1 MLFRHHDVSGIKHK
15 NTTMEKFISINA
27 IKVFIL
33 WLFICLPVFAEKLFL
48 FDIQKQPAEQALIS
62 FAKKTDTTIVFSY
75 ELAKNYQTNPVYGY
89 YSFNQALSKLLRN
102 SGLIADLNNDKL
114 SIVEDLSQKVVLQE
128 KKSLV
133 SKNQPINQQVN
144 KSSQANVSHQIEK
157 IAIVGS
163 RDIARSIQELPVPVD
178 ILSNKDLKNTGE
190 FEVGRMLQSIAPSF
204 NFASSSIS
212 DGTDVLKPATL
223 RGLGPDQTL
232 ILVNGK
238 RRHHASLLHINT
250 SVGRGTAGAD
260 LNTIPLHAIKRIE
273 ILRDGATA
281 QYGSDAIAGVINIV
295 LKDAMDEG
303 SINSTFGQYQHGD
316 GDTVNLSLN
325 KGFSINEQGFINATI
340 SLLKHQSTDRSGSDG
355 SCQYHGCEKL
365 ANGDYLTHD
374 PRENSINR
382 KTFKIGDP
390 AYQQFSFT
398 YNANYSLPAG
408 ELYSFAIYSKRRN
421 NSAAFFRHS
430 ENHLANPILQ
440 DDEAIRPNGY
450 LPYIHSDITDSSF
463 NLGFKTDLD
472 SETTFDISFTHGEN
486 NIDYQTRN
494 SLNASYANL
503 LIEQGNLTAQQIRAQ
518 IPQSADAYALSLSL
532 QTLNIDLQRM
542 YDYFSLSLGAEI
554 RKDSYQVSPGEKYSF
569 FDYDSKIGHALYA
582 EDALGGIQGFPGISS
597 TSAVN
602 ESRQVSSVYFEVNS
616 EILQSITLDGAVR
629 YDNYD
634 DFGDTSN
641 IKLAANWRMNEALT
655 FRSSISTGFRA
666 PSMQQLYFNNIST
679 QFIVDESDQFSAEQI
694 GTFRNDSALAELIGV
709 PKLKEEQS
717 TNFTLGSVFTFNDQF
732 SITLDYYA
740 INIDDRIVISNKL
753 SPEYSNELS
762 ELLQKNN
769 VDKAQVFLNGVNT
782 ETKGVDLI
790 ASWKTSMLSGSLDIT
805 LAGNIT
811 DTDVTDLYI
820 PNSNVLNALTVEQV
834 FSEQDISII
843 EEWQPKNRLSFNS
856 TYQQNNW
863 SLNLAVNRYGE
874 YTITDGDTQTY
885 GTEIL
890 TDIKIEQHFNHRFS
904 WYLGVNNIFN
914 VTPDKNKIA
923 NSHAGTI
930 IDNQGN
936 VIVSSP
942 GVFKYSRR
950 SAPFGFNGSYLY
962 FGLNYHF
969 Q

>member
-1 MLFRHHDVSGIKHK
+1 MLFRHHDVSGIKQQ
-15 NTTMEKFISINA
+15 NTTMEKCILINA
-27 IKVFIL
+27 IKVVIL
-33 WLFICLPVFAEKLFL
+33 WFIISQPAFAEKLFL
-48 FDIQKQPAEQALIS
+48 FNMQKQSAEQALIT
-62 FAKKTDTTIVFSY
+62 FARKTDKTIIFSY
-75 ELAKNYQTNPVYGY
+75 ELAKNFQTNPVKGY

-102 SGLIADLNNDKL
+102 SGLKADLHNDKL
-114 SIVEDLSQKVVLQE
+114 SIIKDPSLKRLPQPKNILIVENHSDTQQFHHS
-128 KKSLV
+128 
-133 SKNQPINQQVN
+133 SKAN
-144 KSSQANVSHQIEK
+144 SSNQIEK

-163 RDIARSIQELPVPVD
+163 RGIARSIKELPVPVD

-295 LKDAMDEG
+295 LKDSKDEG
-303 SINSTFGQYQHGD
+303 SVNSTFGQYQQGD
-316 GDTVNLSLN
+316 GDTVDLSFN
-325 KGFSINEQGFINATI
+325 KGFAINEQGFINTTI
-340 SLLKHQSTDRSGSDG
+340 RLLKHQETDRSGLDG
-355 SCQYHGCEKL
+355 SCQYQTCEKHV
-365 ANGDYLTHD
+365 NGDYVANDL
-374 PRENSINR
+374 REKTANR

-390 AYQQFSFT
+390 AYQQFSFA
-398 YNANYSLPAG
+398 YNANYLLSAG

-421 NSAAFFRHS
+421 SSAAFFRHNA
-430 ENHLANPILQ
+430 NHLANPILQ
-440 DDEAIRPNGY
+440 DNEAIRPNGF

-463 NLGFKTDLD
+463 NLGFKADLD
-472 SETTFDISFTHGEN
+472 NDTTFDISFTHGEN
-486 NIDYQTRN
+486 NIDYQTR
-494 SLNASYANL
+494 SSINASYANL
-503 LIEQGNLTAQQIRAQ
+503 LIEQGDLSPQQIREQ

-542 YDYFSLSLGAEI
+542 YEYFSLSLGVEI
-554 RKDSYQVSPGEKYSF
+554 RKDTYQVSPGEKYSY
-569 FDYDSKIGHALYA
+569 FDYGNQAGNASYNNN
-582 EDALGGIQGFPGISS
+582 ALGGIQGFPGIPPKSL
-597 TSAVN
+597 VN
-602 ESRQVSSVYFEVNS
+602 ESRQVSSLYLEINS
-616 EILQSITLDGAVR
+616 ELFENITIDGAIR

-641 IKLAANWRMNEALT
+641 IKLAANWRMNEIVT
-655 FRSSISTGFRA
+655 FRSSVSTGFRA
-666 PSMQQLYFNNIST
+666 PSMQQLYFNNVST
-679 QFIVDESDQFSAEQI
+679 QFIVDENNQFSAEQI
-694 GTFRNDSALAELIGV
+694 GTFRNDSALTKLIGV
-709 PKLKEEQS
+709 PKLNEEQS
-717 TNFTLGSVFTFNDQF
+717 TNFTLGSVFTFNDNF
-732 SITLDYYA
+732 SLTLDYYA

-762 ELLQKNN
+762 DLLKQNN
-769 VDKAQVFLNGVNT
+769 IDKAQVFLNGVNT

-790 ASWKTSMLSGSLDIT
+790 ASWKTSLMTGYLDIT

-811 DTDVTDLYI
+811 DTDVTELYI
-820 PNSNVLNALTVEQV
+820 PDSSVLNALTVEQV

-843 EEWQPKNRLSFNS
+843 EEWQPKNRLSLNS
-856 TYQQNNW
+856 TYQKNNW

-874 YTITDGDTQTY
+874 YTITDGGKQTY
-885 GTEIL
+885 GAEIL
-890 TDIKIEQHFNHRFS
+890 TDIKIEQQFSHHFS
-904 WYLGVNNIFN
+904 WYVGVNNIFN

-936 VIVSSP
+936 EIVSSP

-962 FGLNYHF
+962 LGLNYHF
-969 Q
+969 